1 MKYEQRQIG
10 TRDTQAA
17 NKNKCSLYGHFCQP
31 LPLKPC
37 HSEYLY
43 FEIKAICKYT
53 NYNLQFTLKLQ
64 SHFVLRKRI
73 MIKTKIAH

>member
-17 NKNKCSLYGHFCQP
+17 NKNKCSLYGHICQP

-43 FEIKAICKYT
+43 FEIKAICKFT
-53 NYNLQFTLKLQ
+53 LTTIYNLLV
-64 SHFVLRKRI
+64 H
-73 MIKTKIAH
+73 